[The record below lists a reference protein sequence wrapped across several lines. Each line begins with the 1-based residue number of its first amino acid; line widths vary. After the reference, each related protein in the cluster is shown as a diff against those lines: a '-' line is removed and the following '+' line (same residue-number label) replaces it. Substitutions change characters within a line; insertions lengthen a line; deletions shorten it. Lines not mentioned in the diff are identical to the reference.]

1 MVGINQPIPPKD
13 DSDTYSLKQL
23 QSELYWNT
31 TVSVMT
37 LSPGQQFTI
46 TTKLSL
52 NEKLTRE
59 NTFTT
64 SIGSAQLVRSSKWF
78 SLVDAAVNGNGEIV
92 YTLAVTSGG
101 KKTESDRI
109 LKVTEQYQE
118 GGAGLHT
125 LFRHSWYQVA

>member
-31 TVSVMT
+31 TVSVTT

-101 KKTESDRI
+101 YKPERGGI
-109 LKVTEQYQE
+109 LKVAEE
-118 GGAGLHT
+118 
-125 LFRHSWYQVA
+125 